1 MALALDD
8 FSPIST
14 LKGLPAWPSK
24 QLGSRRFLAALEEWL
39 VRFLATVE
47 KRLVARRAQSS
58 RAKSTKFKPDLE
70 S

>member
-24 QLGSRRFLAALEEWL
+24 QLGSRRFLA
-39 VRFLATVE
+39 TVE
-47 KRLVARRAQSS
+47 KWLVARRAQSS